1 MRSEADV
8 EATIEQY
15 ADTVY
20 RICICY
26 LKNHSDCEDLFQTVF
41 MKYMLYDGR
50 FYSEEHKRAWLI
62 RVTANACK
70 DQLKTS
76 FWKRREPLEVLA
88 DSATY
93 LTEQQEEV
101 IEAVLGLPE
110 KYRMVFYLFYYEGYS
125 AVEIAEVLH
134 KKENTV
140 YSLLARGRKLLKT
153 KLGGGTDE

>member
-1 MRSEADV
+1 MRSEEDV
-8 EATIEQY
+8 EQTIEQY

-26 LKNHSDCEDLFQTVF
+26 LKNRADCEDLFQTVF
-41 MKYMLYDGR
+41 MRYMMYEGR

-70 DQLKTS
+70 DQLKTA
-76 FWKRREPLEVLA
+76 FWRKSDPLDILA
-88 DSATY
+88 DSAVY
-93 LTEQQEEV
+93 ITEKQQEV
-101 IEAVLGLPE
+101 MEAVLELPE
-110 KYRMVFYLFYYEGYS
+110 KYRIVIYLFYYEGYS

-140 YSLLARGRKLLKT
+140 YSLLARGRKMLKT